1 MEQIKN
7 ITCYLLFLVITIFAC
22 NQYPPKVNSEE
33 VIEQLA
39 TTSQVVPDSF
49 DIKIDSLMKHYKLQG
64 TSISFI
70 KDGSLHSTRTYGDL
84 QKGEVAKINEETM
97 FSVGSVSKVVNALL
111 ILKLVA
117 AGKLKLEEDI
127 NQYLVDWK
135 VKDSK
140 YTRDNPVTLKAI
152 LSHTAGFSVH
162 GFADYLPGEAI
173 PTTIQI
179 LNGVSPAKNDK
190 VELIHP
196 VGSKFSYSGGGIT
209 VSQKI
214 VENVTGMPYHEAAH
228 KYLFEPLGLKRSTYE
243 NPLPASWQNIAKAH
257 DEQGNKVALPRGYE
271 TMPEVAASGLWTTPN
286 DLAKIL
292 IAFYDSKENKNK
304 NNFFSSKLCNEMVTI
319 IPPST
324 FGLSPKLD
332 VYKEVKLMEHTG
344 ANDSYK
350 AYFCFFYEKGTGYI
364 AFTNGGEGMDFLMK
378 PILFFTDYSMN
389 L

>member
-1 MEQIKN
+1 MVQFKTIK
-7 ITCYLLFLVITIFAC
+7 YSLLILVITTFAC
-22 NQYPPKVNSEE
+22 NQYHPKVNQERLT
-33 VIEQLA
+33 EQLVQ
-39 TTSQVVPDSF
+39 TSTVARDSF
-49 DIKIDSLMKHYKLQG
+49 DIKVDSLMKHYKLQG

-70 KDGSLHSTRTYGDL
+70 KNGVLHSTRTYGAL
-84 QKGEVAKINEETM
+84 QKGEAAKINEETM
-97 FSVGSVSKVVNALL
+97 FSVGSVSKVVNAML
-111 ILKLVA
+111 ILKLVE
-117 AGKLKLEEDI
+117 AGKLKLDENI

-135 VKDSK
+135 VKDNK
-140 YTRDNPVTLKAI
+140 YTKDNPVTLKAI

-162 GFADYLPGEAI
+162 GFADYLPEEAI
-173 PTTIQI
+173 PSTIQI

-304 NNFFSSKLCNEMVTI
+304 NNFFPSKLCSEMVTI
-319 IPPST
+319 IPPGT

-332 VYKEVKLMEHTG
+332 VYKENKLMEHTG

-350 AYFCFFYEKGTGYI
+350 AYFCFF
-364 AFTNGGEGMDFLMK
+364 MK
-378 PILFFTDYSMN
+378 KELDI
-389 L
+389 